1 MACISFDYEVIINWL
16 IENQTNFLIYIVKY
30 LKYLNNETDQFKFLN
45 IQKIFSIQNENK
57 FMNFQQI
64 LINQKPKMIKRKKNS
79 KLNELC
85 IGETYMRKS
94 FSLLCE
100 LKLKISKISKNIG
113 YNVNPLIRLLDKITI
128 IE

>member
-79 KLNELC
+79 KSN
-85 IGETYMRKS
+85 
-94 FSLLCE
+94 
-100 LKLKISKISKNIG
+100 
-113 YNVNPLIRLLDKITI
+113 
-128 IE
+128 